1 MRWMMIG
8 FCASLALAPAA
19 QAQEAVSA
27 QLIKLHDDLNLSPDQ
42 EKAWST
48 YATAI
53 APSAQA
59 DARHRAT
66 GDLLPLV
73 PTPRRIALIEA
84 NMADDQADFR
94 RQADAVLAF
103 YDRLTPNQQ
112 RAFDRDTVPSSSS
125 QDPGEGSDGPPPPP
139 PHTGAR

>member
-1 MRWMMIG
+1 MRWIVLG
-8 FCASLALAPAA
+8 FCAGLALASAA

-42 EKAWST
+42 ERAWTT
-48 YATAI
+48 YTTAI

-112 RAFDRDTVPSSSS
+112 RAFDRDTVPPPPS

-139 PHTGAR
+139 SGAR

>member
-1 MRWMMIG
+1 MRWMVVG
-8 FCASLALAPAA
+8 FCAGLALAAPAA

-27 QLIKLHDDLNLSPDQ
+27 QLIKLHDDLGLSQSQ
-42 EKAWST
+42 ETAWRA

-66 GDLLPLV
+66 GDRLPLI

-84 NMADDQADFR
+84 NMADDAADFR

-103 YDRLTPNQQ
+103 YDQLTPNQQ
-112 RAFDRDTVPSSSS
+112 RAFDR
-125 QDPGEGSDGPPPPP
+125 
-139 PHTGAR
+139 

>member
-1 MRWMMIG
+1 MRWIVVSL
-8 FCASLALAPAA
+8 CAGLALAPAA
-19 QAQEAVSA
+19 QAQQAVSA
-27 QLIKLHDDLNLSPDQ
+27 QLIKLHDDLNLSQDQ
-42 EKAWST
+42 EAAWRAYT
-48 YATAI
+48 TAI

-59 DARHRAT
+59 DARHRAA

-112 RAFDRDTVPSSSS
+112 RALDRDTMPPPPS
-125 QDPGEGSDGPPPPP
+125 QGPGEGAEGPSPPP
-139 PHTGAR
+139 GAR

>member
-1 MRWMMIG
+1 MRWIVIG
-8 FCASLALAPAA
+8 FCAGLVFAPAA

-42 EKAWST
+42 EGAWRA

-53 APSAQA
+53 APSAQT

-66 GDLLPLV
+66 GDLLPMV
-73 PTPRRIALIEA
+73 PTPRRIALVEA

-94 RQADAVLAF
+94 RQAQAVLAF
-103 YDRLTPNQQ
+103 YDRLTANQQ
-112 RAFDRDTVPSSSS
+112 RTFDRDTVPAPSS
-125 QDPGEGSDGPPPPP
+125 EGSPDDGPPGAPP
-139 PHTGAR
+139 GR